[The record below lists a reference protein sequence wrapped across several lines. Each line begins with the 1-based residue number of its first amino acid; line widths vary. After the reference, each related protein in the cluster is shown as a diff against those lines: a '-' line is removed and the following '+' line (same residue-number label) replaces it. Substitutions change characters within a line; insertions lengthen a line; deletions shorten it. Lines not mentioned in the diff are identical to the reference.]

1 MKWILMVVLCFHAR
15 GYAID
20 CGRVKRSF
28 GLLADEKDRDAVH
41 VHLWNDMDQEENYFP
56 NIFGQGPPSQEA
68 VNSVTISALQQLS
81 ELPQEQYR
89 KSDRELYGQFYKLN
103 PRKHKNIRPP
113 NSNFHPHVP
122 NGYKTNVRIQPVSK
136 LPPIVRQSLYG
147 MFNQNQP
154 NYYTNVHRKKRPWR
168 PMPADSDIIRITGGK
183 VIANEP
189 KPLKYHTFQLHE
201 ALPGQKLLPPTRIP
215 LFKPVPP
222 PITLVPILDDDFTV
236 IHLPPHRQLLPP
248 EAPKLHPTTF
258 LPNNTHPY
266 PFQTTDFNA
275 NNMYLF
281 NANDAMTPAS
291 VQLTA
296 PVTDS
301 YTASTPTSTMAPST
315 ITNPPTTATTTP
327 APHSPT
333 APSTLHVT
341 YSRPTY
347 PNVVYAVRATTESSN
362 STQPSTIPIKH
373 NRNAQDEFRI
383 MSISKQ
389 RNGNKRGNLNATTR
403 PTFGRRRPLGQKQMQ
418 KQKRRPVHGASTIV
432 QIKRPPMSMHTPMPM
447 VTTMASTTSTGHG
460 PKWNHQNGTFQ
471 TLNGTNYGFKY
482 QTTTPIA
489 EQIRTPTQNG
499 IVYGR
504 PMEALIVD
512 PPSLPNAT
520 IEVNTP
526 YSKQISNRND
536 EIEHPTNA
544 QENVLMNLNRDIER
558 VLAVTST
565 PEVPTATDRDAADD
579 DAIDSDPLLME
590 NLNKNEMMPIAS
602 ENIFDVVE
610 SHTQKRAFAD
620 THTAVNRRSDN
631 ADNITTADVDSNA
644 IDADNTKPLD
654 EDKYYKWYSRYA
666 ALNKRKYGRAII
678 SEHFK
683 KVEIEPNVAWVILPR

>member
-1 MKWILMVVLCFHAR
+1 MKWILIVVLCFHGR
-15 GYAID
+15 GID
-20 CGRVKRSF
+20 CSRVERSF

-41 VHLWNDMDQEENYFP
+41 VHLWNDMDQDENYFP
-56 NIFGQGPPSQEA
+56 NIFGQGTTSRPSQED
-68 VNSVTISALQQLS
+68 VNSVTMSVLQQLS

-103 PRKHKNIRPP
+103 PRKHKNIRPL
-113 NSNFHPHVP
+113 NSNFHPSIMNYMP

-154 NYYTNVHRKKRPWR
+154 NYYTNVQRKKRPRR
-168 PMPADSDIIRITGGK
+168 PMPIDSDIIRIAGGK

-222 PITLVPILDDDFTV
+222 PIKLVPSLDDDFTV
-236 IHLPPHRQLLPP
+236 IHLPPYRQLLPP

-275 NNMYLF
+275 NNMYVF

-301 YTASTPTSTMAPST
+301 YTLSTSTPTMEPST
-315 ITNPPTTATTTP
+315 ITNPPITATTTAASYP
-327 APHSPT
+327 PT

-362 STQPSTIPIKH
+362 STQSSAIHMKN

-389 RNGNKRGNLNATTR
+389 RNGNKRGKLNATIR
-403 PTFGRRRPLGQKQMQ
+403 PTFGRRRPMRQKQKQ
-418 KQKRRPVHGASTIV
+418 NQKRRPLHGASTIV
-432 QIKRPPMSMHTPMPM
+432 QINRPPMSLPIL
-447 VTTMASTTSTGHG
+447 TTMATTTTTDPG
-460 PKWNHQNGTFQ
+460 PKWNHQNETFK
-471 TLNGTNYGFKY
+471 TLNGTNYSFKY
-482 QTTTPIA
+482 QTTTPTA
-489 EQIRTPTQNG
+489 EQIPTQDG

-504 PMEALIVD
+504 PMEALTVD
-512 PPSLPNAT
+512 PPSLQNAT

-536 EIEHPTNA
+536 EIEHSTDVP
-544 QENVLMNLNRDIER
+544 ENVLMNLNRDIER
-558 VLAVTST
+558 VLAVTSM
-565 PEVPTATDRDAADD
+565 PEVPTAMDQDTDD

-602 ENIFDVVE
+602 ENIFDIGE
-610 SHTQKRAFAD
+610 SYTQKRAFAD
-620 THTAVNRRSDN
+620 VHTTVNRRSDN
-631 ADNITTADVDSNA
+631 AENITTVDVDSNA
-644 IDADNTKPLD
+644 IDADNTEPLD

-666 ALNKRKYGRAII
+666 AHNKRKYGRAII

>member
-1 MKWILMVVLCFHAR
+1 MKWILIIALCFHAG
-15 GYAID
+15 GYDIN
-20 CGRVKRSF
+20 CSRVKRSF

-56 NIFGQGPPSQEA
+56 NIFGQETTSLPSQET

-89 KSDRELYGQFYKLN
+89 KSDRELYGKFYKLN
-103 PRKHKNIRPP
+103 PRKHKNIRP
-113 NSNFHPHVP
+113 SNTNYHPSIMNYVP

-154 NYYTNVHRKKRPWR
+154 NYYTNVHRKKRPR
-168 PMPADSDIIRITGGK
+168 HPMPIDSDIIRIASGK

-201 ALPGQKLLPPTRIP
+201 AMPDQKLLPPTRIP

-222 PITLVPILDDDFTV
+222 PIKLVPSLDDDFTV
-236 IHLPPHRQLLPP
+236 IHLPPYRQLLPP
-248 EAPKLHPTTF
+248 ESPKLHPTTF

-296 PVTDS
+296 PVTES
-301 YTASTPTSTMAPST
+301 YTLPTSTSTMAPST
-315 ITNPPTTATTTP
+315 ITNPPTTATTT
-327 APHSPT
+327 AASYSPT

-347 PNVVYAVRATTESSN
+347 PNVVYAVRATTDSNN
-362 STQPSTIPIKH
+362 STQSIHMKN

-389 RNGNKRGNLNATTR
+389 RNGNKRGNLNATTG
-403 PTFGRRRPLGQKQMQ
+403 PTFGRRRPLRQKQKP
-418 KQKRRPVHGASTIV
+418 KQKRRPLLGASTIV
-432 QIKRPPMSMHTPMPM
+432 QINRPPMSIPMITTTP
-447 VTTMASTTSTGHG
+447 STTTTAQA
-460 PKWNHQNGTFQ
+460 PKWNHQNETFQ
-471 TLNGTNYGFKY
+471 TLNGTNHSFKY

-489 EQIRTPTQNG
+489 VQKPTHDG

-512 PPSLPNAT
+512 PPSLQNTT

-536 EIEHPTNA
+536 EIEQPTNV

-565 PEVPTATDRDAADD
+565 PDVPTATDQDDDD

-602 ENIFDVVE
+602 ENIFDSSE
-610 SHTQKRAFAD
+610 SYTQKRAFID
-620 THTAVNRRSDN
+620 NHTATNRRSDN
-631 ADNITTADVDSNA
+631 TENITTVDVDSNA

-666 ALNKRKYGRAII
+666 AHNKRKYGRAII